1 MAAAPPLSTS
11 QSRDRR
17 TTALA
22 CLALALGMV
31 GAAYASV
38 PLYNLFC
45 RLTGFDG
52 TPMVGT
58 TAPDRVLARVVTV
71 RFDVNVSPGLS
82 WSFAPE
88 VAEVK
93 ARLGETQT
101 VFFRVQNTGPR
112 ASVGVS
118 TFNVTP
124 GQIAPYFVKLKC
136 FCYEEQALGPGES
149 MDFPVVFY
157 IDPKIAEE
165 RNLDGLGS
173 ATLSYT
179 YFPSR
184 GGQPVAAVS
193 GKPKL

>member
-1 MAAAPPLSTS
+1 MATPLSAPQRQERGKRATAAACLG
-11 QSRDRR
+11 
-17 TTALA
+17 LA
-22 CLALALGMV
+22 VAMA
-31 GAAYASV
+31 GAAYASA
-38 PLYNLFC
+38 PLYSLFC

-52 TPMVGT
+52 TPLVGT
-58 TAPDRVLARVVTV
+58 TAPDRVLARTVKV
-71 RFDVNVSPGLS
+71 RFDVNVAPGLG

-88 VAEVK
+88 QPEVTV
-93 ARLGETQT
+93 RLGETQT
-101 VFFRVQNTGPR
+101 VFFQVRNAGARTS
-112 ASVGVS
+112 AGVS

-136 FCYEEQALGPGES
+136 FCFEEQTLKPGET

-157 IDPKIAEE
+157 IDPKIVED

-184 GGQPVAAVS
+184 NGQPVASVAVKA
-193 GKPKL
+193 KP